1 MLKSKGIRSVTY
13 VGYTNN
19 LKKRL
24 LLHNISK
31 GAKFTKGKNWKL
43 AYSKKYK
50 NKSIALKEEYK
61 LKKNFK
67 LRNEIKK
74 RFLKYENISF
84 TAL

>member
-1 MLKSKGIRSVTY
+1 MLKSKGIKSVTY
-13 VGYTNN
+13 IGYTNN

-24 LLHNISK
+24 WLHNISK
-31 GAKFTKGKNWKL
+31 GAKFTKGKYWKL